1 MNYDYTKDEL
11 QKYEEYLN
19 FVRRKM
25 IDDLDLE
32 VSDIMDINI
41 NNIMP
46 YTQPGPD
53 YPKDKSQWHFTVF
66 NEHHKRKDRIKEK
79 AQTSIA
85 LTMGWAFT
93 YDAISYDVWTR
104 MVLQEERN
112 RKISQLGL

>member
-32 VSDIMDINI
+32 VNNIMDINI
-41 NNIMP
+41 YNIMP

-53 YPKDKSQWHFTVF
+53 YPKDKSQWHFTCY
-66 NEHHKRKDRIKEK
+66 NEHYKRKER
-79 AQTSIA
+79 
-85 LTMGWAFT
+85 MGWAFS
-93 YDAISYDVWTR
+93 YDAISFEVWMR

-112 RKISQLGL
+112 KKITQLGI

>member
-1 MNYDYTKDEL
+1 MEYTDLELENYEN
-11 QKYEEYLN
+11 YLN

-53 YPKDKSQWHFTVF
+53 YPKDKSQWHFTCF
-66 NEHHKRKDRIKEK
+66 NEHDKRKDRIKEK
-79 AQTSIA
+79 GTSTVI
-85 LTMGWAFT
+85 LSRMCWGFS
-93 YDAISYDVWTR
+93 YDAISYDVWMR

>member
-1 MNYDYTKDEL
+1 MEYTHLELENYEN
-11 QKYEEYLN
+11 YLN

-32 VSDIMDINI
+32 VNNIMDINI

-66 NEHHKRKDRIKEK
+66 NEHHKRKDR
-79 AQTSIA
+79 
-85 LTMGWAFT
+85 MGWAFT
-93 YDAISYDVWTR
+93 YDAISYDIWIR
-104 MVLQEERN
+104 MVLEEERD